1 MAAIASVALAG
12 PEAKAILGRIFSKG
26 VPCCGHSVFGAI
38 RDGGAVLDSVV
49 MGCEGPEY
57 YVIHC
62 HGNPLLAERIVR
74 LCEDAGAVLRRSEDF
89 LLTQMQ
95 AECVSLLE
103 AEARLE
109 MTRAATFEGVELIAR
124 QISGGLTAWATQ
136 WINDNSIDLN
146 HLKKECLEI
155 IERYDIAVRI
165 IHGIKIA
172 LVGPPNSGKST
183 LLNWLAG
190 DNAALVSDTAGTTR
204 DWVSTV
210 CRIGPLR
217 AEVID
222 TAGMDRVLA
231 ESSELDR
238 AAQESA
244 LEVIQ
249 DCDMVLNIQDCTKRE
264 TGGGAVFGLKPVLTV
279 YAKSDKLAD
288 AGGYSP
294 DCRTGWVL
302 VSAATNRGLET
313 LCKTIVSVLGADSI
327 RAEQPVC
334 FNKRQVG
341 CLGNI
346 VRAQSHNIVYK
357 ELKSILG

>member
-1 MAAIASVALAG
+1 
-12 PEAKAILGRIFSKG
+12 
-26 VPCCGHSVFGAI
+26 
-38 RDGGAVLDSVV
+38 

-74 LCEDAGAVLRRSEDF
+74 LCEDAGAVLRRTEDF

-190 DNAALVSDTAGTTR
+190 IMRLWYRIRPGRHGTGSRRCVVSGR
-204 DWVSTV
+204 
-210 CRIGPLR
+210 CGPRSLILP
-217 AEVID
+217 AWTEYWPKAVN
-222 TAGMDRVLA
+222 L
-231 ESSELDR
+231 
-238 AAQESA
+238 
-244 LEVIQ
+244 
-249 DCDMVLNIQDCTKRE
+249 
-264 TGGGAVFGLKPVLTV
+264 TG
-279 YAKSDKLAD
+279 
-288 AGGYSP
+288 
-294 DCRTGWVL
+294 RHR
-302 VSAATNRGLET
+302 NR
-313 LCKTIVSVLGADSI
+313 
-327 RAEQPVC
+327 
-334 FNKRQVG
+334 
-341 CLGNI
+341 
-346 VRAQSHNIVYK
+346 H
-357 ELKSILG
+357 